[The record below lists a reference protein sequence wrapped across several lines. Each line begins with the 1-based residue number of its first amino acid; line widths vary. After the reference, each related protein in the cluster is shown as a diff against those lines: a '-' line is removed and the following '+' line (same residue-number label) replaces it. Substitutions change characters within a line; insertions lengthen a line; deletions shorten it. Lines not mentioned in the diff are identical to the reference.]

1 MIEEARREIV
11 WESVIPKLGPFWA
24 FLLTCNVSIYM
35 YLKQNDGSKM
45 KPTDDRRDKK
55 RNCLGIPSSQ
65 IPDQQTRN
73 PPAANERSFILTLGP
88 FLGSSFNKNFPKSVF
103 TREVVLFPNWDLFG
117 HLFYIYSISP
127 KKVLEKNL
135 FFVRSCLGLCL
146 DKNSQKMC
154 KKLIKEKAPHM
165 ITFFGNSFGLS

>member
-1 MIEEARREIV
+1 
-11 WESVIPKLGPFWA
+11 
-24 FLLTCNVSIYM
+24 M

-127 KKVLEKNL
+127 KKVLEKKP

-154 KKLIKEKAPHM
+154 KKTYQREGSAHDYLFGELFWVILTKDFPLKLKKCRKK
-165 ITFFGNSFGLS
+165 ITP